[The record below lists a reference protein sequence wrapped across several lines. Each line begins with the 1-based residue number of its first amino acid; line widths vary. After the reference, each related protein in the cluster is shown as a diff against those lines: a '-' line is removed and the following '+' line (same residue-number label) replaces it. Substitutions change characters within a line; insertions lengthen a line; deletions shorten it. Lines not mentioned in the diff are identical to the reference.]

1 MAAEG
6 QDHGVLVSHAKPAAR
21 SICRSSGGPV
31 QTSAQNRLALQRNS
45 LCKAMCDALQGR
57 VRASW
62 TPTLR
67 DPSGVKFLNWNV
79 LYQRTSLVVERS
91 HEHVDVTVHSAPLR
105 PRRASHSVE
114 HCIPGD
120 TTPKGVA
127 HGRISIQRFFLFTL
141 ITFFTSSAFAQP
153 ALDRHV
159 TIHAEQVRL
168 SQALE
173 LVAKDAALKLS
184 YNAAVVPMDSIV
196 TLHVEEQPVDRVLRG
211 LLPKR
216 AQWKVS
222 GQHLIITGQAGARQR
237 FNSTGR
243 VVEAT
248 SGAPIP
254 HASILD
260 VQRGNVV
267 GSGPNGEFSMELSGE
282 LDRTPL
288 RIARQGYR
296 DTVVYVPRNGDAGRV
311 ALSPLTR
318 LEYLEPICL
327 NDRCGVE
334 DLGVAKL
341 LVPEDRL
348 QQNVNLGGGEWRN
361 AQLSLVPGVS
371 TNGPLAASIVNRASF
386 NVLGGYA
393 RGVDGAEI
401 GGGFNLLSENLNGF
415 QASGAANLVGGRTR
429 GVQVSGGFNHT
440 MGSLYGLQ
448 LAGASNTVWD
458 TLSGVQVAGGVNVVK
473 RGMHGTQVAGAVNV
487 TLGDQDGV
495 QIAGGVNVAH
505 GVVRKSQVAGG
516 LNYAR
521 SVQGAQVAAGANV
534 SLGEVGGGQVG
545 FGANYARS
553 VSGGQVS
560 FGANVVP
567 GEVSGGQVGFGLNYA
582 HRVTGGQFS
591 FGANVV
597 PGEVSG
603 GQVAFGLNYA
613 HRVTKGQFSFGA
625 NIVPGTVEAGQVG
638 FGLNYAH
645 HVTKGQ
651 FSFGANVVPGTAEG
665 GQVGFGLNY
674 ANDVKGGQFTFGANV
689 VADTADGGQ
698 VGVLNYARH
707 ALGVQVGILNLSDT
721 LAAGAVGLLT
731 ISRTG
736 YHRADVV
743 ANGVMPIGIQVRTG
757 TRAFHN
763 ILGFSPPTA
772 PDGRWGF
779 LYGFGTEPRLG
790 KRWVLNI
797 DLTGE
802 QVVEQEEWVD
812 AVNILGRF
820 SISAGVYFGDRFILS
835 AGPVLNTLVSDLRD
849 RDTGVYTSTLP
860 PQQPLFTDGLG
871 GMQINGWIGWKAG
884 VGVRF

>member
-1 MAAEG
+1 MAAE
-6 QDHGVLVSHAKPAAR
+6 
-21 SICRSSGGPV
+21 SIFSTLRSSKG
-31 QTSAQNRLALQRNS
+31 TALNRS
-45 LCKAMCDALQGR
+45 L
-57 VRASW
+57 
-62 TPTLR
+62 TFP
-67 DPSGVKFLNWNV
+67 
-79 LYQRTSLVVERS
+79 ERS
-91 HEHVDVTVHSAPLR
+91 RGAFFPLL
-105 PRRASHSVE
+105 V
-114 HCIPGD
+114 
-120 TTPKGVA
+120 
-127 HGRISIQRFFLFTL
+127 LFTL
-141 ITFFTSSAFAQP
+141 LTFSAFAQP
-153 ALDRHV
+153 ALDRRV

-173 LVAKDAALKLS
+173 LVAKYAALKLS
-184 YNAAVVPMDSIV
+184 YNAEVVPMDSV
-196 TLHVEEQPVDRVLRG
+196 VNMNVVEQPVDRVLRS
-211 LLPKR
+211 LLPQR
-216 AQWKVS
+216 TQWKVS
-222 GQHLIITGQAGARQR
+222 GQHLIITGQVGARQR

-243 VVEAT
+243 VVDAS

-254 HASILD
+254 RASILD
-260 VQRGNVV
+260 VQRGHVV
-267 GSGPNGEFSMELSGE
+267 GSGPSGDFSVEISGE
-282 LDRTPL
+282 LERTPL
-288 RIARQGYR
+288 RIARQGFR
-296 DTVVYVPRNGDAGRV
+296 DTVVYVPRNGNAGRV

-327 NDRCGVE
+327 YDRCGVE
-334 DLGVAKL
+334 ELGVAKL
-341 LVPEDRL
+341 LLSNEQLDL
-348 QQNVNLGGGEWRN
+348 NANLGGGLVRA
-361 AQLSLVPGVS
+361 AQFSLLPTVS
-371 TNGPLAASIVNRASF
+371 TNGSLAGSMVNHASLNL
-386 NVLGGYA
+386 LGGYA

-401 GGGFNLLSENLNGF
+401 AGVFNILSENMT
-415 QASGAANLVGGRTR
+415 GAQVGGVVNLVGGRTR
-429 GVQVSGGFNHT
+429 GVQVSGGINHT
-440 MGSLYGLQ
+440 MGSVQGMQ
-448 LAGASNTVWD
+448 FAGISNTVWD
-458 TLSGVQVAGGVNVVK
+458 TLRGVQVAGGMNVVK
-473 RGMHGTQVAGAVNV
+473 RGMTSTQVAGAVNV
-487 TLGDQDGV
+487 TLGDLDGV
-495 QIAGGVNVAH
+495 QVAGGVNVAH
-505 GVVRKSQVAGG
+505 GAVHKSQVAGG

-545 FGANYARS
+545 FGANYAGS

-603 GQVAFGLNYA
+603 GQVGFGLNYA
-613 HRVTKGQFSFGA
+613 HRVTGGQFSFGA
-625 NIVPGTVEAGQVG
+625 NIVPGRVEAGQVG

-689 VADTADGGQ
+689 VADTAEGGQ

-707 ALGVQVGILNLSDT
+707 AVGVQVGILNLSDT

-743 ANGVMPIGIQVRTG
+743 ANDVMPFGIQVRTG

-779 LYGFGTEPRLG
+779 LYGFGTEPRLN

-797 DLTGE
+797 DFTGE
-802 QVVEQEEWVD
+802 QVVEQRDWVN

-820 SISAGVYFGDRFILS
+820 SISPGVYFGERFILS
-835 AGPVLNTLVSDLRD
+835 AGPVLNTLFSDLRD

-860 PQQPLFTDGLG
+860 LQQPLFTDGLG

>member
-1 MAAEG
+1 M
-6 QDHGVLVSHAKPAAR
+6 
-21 SICRSSGGPV
+21 
-31 QTSAQNRLALQRNS
+31 
-45 LCKAMCDALQGR
+45 
-57 VRASW
+57 
-62 TPTLR
+62 
-67 DPSGVKFLNWNV
+67 
-79 LYQRTSLVVERS
+79 
-91 HEHVDVTVHSAPLR
+91 HSAPLR

-114 HCIPGD
+114 HCIQGI

-127 HGRISIQRFFLFTL
+127 HGRISIQRFFFFYTL
-141 ITFFTSSAFAQP
+141 ITFFTSSAIAQS
-153 ALDRHV
+153 ALDRRV

-173 LVAKDAALKLS
+173 LVAKDAAFKLS
-184 YNAAVVPMDSIV
+184 YNAAVVPMDSVVSINAV
-196 TLHVEEQPVDRVLRG
+196 EQPVDRVLRG

-216 AQWKVS
+216 TQWKMS
-222 GQHLIITGQAGARQR
+222 GQHLIITGEAGARHR
-237 FNSTGR
+237 FNSRGR
-243 VVEAT
+243 VVDAS

-254 HASILD
+254 RASILD
-260 VQRGNVV
+260 VQRGNVT
-267 GSGPNGEFSMELSGE
+267 GSGPSGDFSVEISGE
-282 LDRTPL
+282 LERTPL

-318 LEYLEPICL
+318 LEYIEPICL
-327 NDRCGVE
+327 YDRCGVE

-348 QQNVNLGGGEWRN
+348 QQNANLGGGERRN
-361 AQLSLVPGVS
+361 VQLSLVPTVS
-371 TNGPLAASIVNRASF
+371 TNGALAASIVNRASF
-386 NVLGGYA
+386 NVVGGYA

-401 GGGFNLLSENLNGF
+401 SGGFSLLSENMTGA
-415 QASGAANLVGGRTR
+415 QISGAVNLVGGRTR
-429 GVQVSGGFNHT
+429 GVQVSGGINHT

-448 LAGASNTVWD
+448 FAGAANTVWD

-473 RGMHGTQVAGAVNV
+473 RGMHGTQMAGAVNV
-487 TLGDQDGV
+487 TLGDMDGV
-495 QIAGGVNVAH
+495 QVAGGVNVAH
-505 GVVRKSQVAGG
+505 GAVRRSQVSGG
-516 LNYAR
+516 ANYAR
-521 SVQGAQVAAGANV
+521 SVQGAQVSAGANV
-534 SLGEVGGGQVG
+534 SLGDVGGGQVG
-545 FGANYARS
+545 FGANYAGS

-597 PGEVSG
+597 PGAVSG

-625 NIVPGTVEAGQVG
+625 NIVPGTVEAGQVA

-645 HVTKGQ
+645 HVTNGQ
-651 FSFGANVVPGTAEG
+651 FSFGANIVPGKAEG

-674 ANDVKGGQFTFGANV
+674 ANNVKGGQFTFGANV
-689 VADTADGGQ
+689 VADTAEGGQ
-698 VGVLNYARH
+698 VGVLNYARR

-743 ANGVMPIGIQVRTG
+743 ANDVMPFGIQVRTG
-757 TRAFHN
+757 TRGFHN
-763 ILGFSPPTA
+763 ILGFSPPTT

-779 LYGFGTEPRLG
+779 LYGFGSEPRLG

-802 QVVEQEEWVD
+802 QVVEQHDWVN

-820 SISAGVYFGDRFILS
+820 SISPGVYFSDRFLLF
-835 AGPVLNTLVSDLRD
+835 AGPVLNALFSNLRD
-849 RDTGVYTSTLP
+849 RDTGAYTSTLP
-860 PQQPLFTDGLG
+860 PGDPLFTGHMDVTR
-871 GMQINGWIGWKAG
+871 ISGWIGWKAG
-884 VGVRF
+884 VGVWF